1 MMMTMMLARPAR
13 LCRRFV
19 ASTRAVAAV
28 EFAMIMPVM
37 LIMFLS
43 SFDAGNGI
51 AIYLK
56 VRAATYTLGAITN
69 QYNTIQS
76 TDMTAITGATA
87 SVLAPYPSS
96 PTIVVISQIKAT
108 SNSAATVS
116 WSYSPTSGSA
126 LAAGS
131 TINNLPT
138 NLAKNTCNNTYPCY
152 LIFAQVS
159 YTFTPQF
166 GSFMTGPITLSD
178 NLYVTPRSSTCV
190 VYVPQSS
197 SC

>member
-1 MMMTMMLARPAR
+1 MMMAGPAR
-13 LCRRFV
+13 VCRRFIE
-19 ASTRAVAAV
+19 STRAVAAV
-28 EFAMIMPVM
+28 EFAAILPVL

-56 VRAATYTLGAITN
+56 VRAASYMLGAITN
-69 QYNTIQS
+69 QYTTIQS
-76 TDMTAITGATA
+76 TDMTAITGASS

-96 PTIVVISQIKAT
+96 PTVVVISQLKAT

-126 LAAGS
+126 LSQGS
-131 TINNLPT
+131 TINSLPT
-138 NLAKNTCNNTYPCY
+138 NLAKNSCNNTYPCY
-152 LIFAQVS
+152 LILAQVS
-159 YTFTPQF
+159 YTYTPAF

-178 NLYVTPRSSTCV
+178 SIYLTPRSSTCII
-190 VYVPQSS
+190 YVPQNGS